1 MATESKSMLHEVTLT
16 AARNLSPIFD
26 EAVRA
31 RRPVMIVRGHKER
44 GLLVAED
51 SMRRLLAA
59 YTLHVDI
66 IPEET
71 GRFTLWLRELN
82 VTGGGASLR
91 EARKDL
97 VSAVRSYVDHYRQ
110 ESDWYRHVPEKVAQE
125 PYVLLVSLAK
135 DDDDISRML
144 FGDEAAGQRQ
154 TPRELAPA

>member
-1 MATESKSMLHEVTLT
+1 MAAESKSMLHEVTLT

-51 SMRRLLAA
+51 SVRRMLAVYA
-59 YTLHVDI
+59 LHVDV

-82 VTGGGASLR
+82 LTGGGASLR
-91 EARKDL
+91 EAREDL
-97 VSAVRSYVDHYRQ
+97 VSAVRSYLNHYRQ
-110 ESDWYRHVPEKVAQE
+110 ESEWYRHVPEKVAQE
-125 PYVLLVSLAK
+125 PYVLMLSLAR

-144 FGDEAAGQRQ
+144 FGDQVAGQRRS
-154 TPRELAPA
+154 PRERASA